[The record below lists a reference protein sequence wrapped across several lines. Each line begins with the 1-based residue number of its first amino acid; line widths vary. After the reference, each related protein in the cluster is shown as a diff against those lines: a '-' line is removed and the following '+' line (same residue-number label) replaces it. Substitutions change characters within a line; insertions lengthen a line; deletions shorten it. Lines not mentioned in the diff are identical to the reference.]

1 MIFLAN
7 RDSVAM
13 PAGPGPSALGVYNR
27 CHFESGV
34 VATVSLSGMGNTTCV
49 HDLSSPSSGENVERS
64 KKMPSVRSAQ
74 QPTKVCLPAILVL
87 WLFAVVCSSHA
98 AAQSGF
104 TGIFGGGPF
113 YKNAASNITEIEH
126 SGFTE
131 AIVWSV
137 EVNSVGDLNF
147 NGEFPLTSNGVYV
160 GNQTHSDFAGNMA
173 LLKQG
178 TVKRVTFAVGSSN
191 FGDWENITALVN
203 AQGTGPTSILYKD
216 FQALKAAIP
225 ALDAIDFD
233 DENSYNAPTSV
244 AFAVMLGQLGYHVM
258 PDPYTNNS
266 YWTSL
271 VSQINT
277 QLPGTVD
284 GVHLQAYSGGS
295 GNNPC
300 SGWNF
305 GAVPVFPGLWDL
317 NDTPSQV
324 QNIMSSWHS
333 ECGITGGFMWLYD
346 DFVGNGLA
354 AQYANAINNAV
365 SSSGFTLSGPS
376 NVFLNQNSKA
386 GAVITITDFGGFTGN
401 VTLSVSAL
409 PKGVRSSIQVQG
421 NKQNVEFK
429 AAPAAAT
436 GFTNVTVTGKS
447 GTLTQTLTFTLAVS
461 AGIGT
466 SGIGTPVPL
475 SSDFNIN
482 GIYTDGMTYTT
493 GGLDGTG
500 YSYSSNLL
508 TAARVLNTVLF
519 DLGPANLPDAVG
531 CSGQLVSLPSGQF
544 SDLVLLATGV
554 EGSQASQTLTVTYSD
569 GTSSQFVQSFS
580 DWFSPQKFHGEFE
593 GVAMA
598 YRNFDN
604 GTKDKRTFNLYAY
617 RFALNKAKRVQSIT
631 LPDNAHVVVLAAT
644 LLP

>member
-1 MIFLAN
+1 VEHSIK
-7 RDSVAM
+7 S
-13 PAGPGPSALGVYNR
+13 P
-27 CHFESGV
+27 
-34 VATVSLSGMGNTTCV
+34 CV
-49 HDLSSPSSGENVERS
+49 LSS
-64 KKMPSVRSAQ
+64 Q
-74 QPTKVCLPAILVL
+74 QPTVVRVNAILLLV
-87 WLFAVVCSSHA
+87 LFAVAFSVQA
-98 AAQSGF
+98 ASAQSGF

-113 YKNAASNITEIEH
+113 YKNAANNITEIEH

-137 EVNSVGDLNF
+137 EVNSVGDLNL
-147 NGEFPLTSNGVYV
+147 NGEFPLTSAGVYI

-191 FGDWENITALVN
+191 YGDWENITALVN
-203 AQGTGPTSILYKD
+203 SQGTGPSSILYKD

-295 GNNPC
+295 GNSPC

-305 GAVPVFPGLWDL
+305 GSVPVFPGLWDL
-317 NDTPSQV
+317 NYTPSQV
-324 QNIMSSWHS
+324 QSIMSGWRSQ
-333 ECGITGGFMWLYD
+333 CGITGGFMWLYD

-354 AQYANAINNAV
+354 AQYASVINNAV

-376 NVFLNQNSKA
+376 NVFLNQNSTA
-386 GAVITITDFGGFTGN
+386 GAFITITDFGGFNGT
-401 VTLSVSAL
+401 VTLSVSSL
-409 PKGVRSSIQVQG
+409 PKGVQSIVEGQG
-421 NKQNVEFK
+421 NKQKVVFR
-429 AAPAAAT
+429 AIPSAST
-436 GFTNVTVTGKS
+436 GFTSVTVTGTS
-447 GTLTQTLTFTLAVS
+447 GTFTQTLALTLAVS
-461 AGIGT
+461 AGVGT
-466 SGIGTPVPL
+466 TGSGTQVPL
-475 SSDFNIN
+475 SSEFNID
-482 GIYTDGMTYTT
+482 GIYTDGTKYTT

-508 TAARVLNTVLF
+508 TTSRVLNKVLF
-519 DLGPANLPDAVG
+519 DFGPANQPDAVS
-531 CSGQLVSLPSGQF
+531 CSGQSVSLPAGQF
-544 SDLVLLATGV
+544 SYLELLATGV
-554 EGSQASQTLTVTYSD
+554 EGSQASQTLTVTYTD

-617 RFALNKAKRVQSIT
+617 RLALNPAKIVQSVS
-631 LPDNAHVVVLAAT
+631 LPNDAHVLVLAAT
-644 LLP
+644 LVP